1 MTDTIVSSTVGLIT
15 SKDPGDRAAIL
26 AENMTKAGCSFLKI
40 GMLLDYD
47 RNRKLTDVS
56 KLYNK
61 KDAYY
66 VERLK
71 EIVASE

>member
-1 MTDTIVSSTVGLIT
+1 
-15 SKDPGDRAAIL
+15 
-26 AENMTKAGCSFLKI
+26 MTKAGCSFLKI